1 MMIMFS
7 GGAFI
12 LAIIS
17 VLIVLLRR
25 PVSNNIPID
34 QTDYVFKQQPE
45 LPSSMRPIDSP
56 NVAMVGTIKDGYE
69 WIEWPENSGI
79 NWYRQDGDYGPWIKF
94 K

>member
-1 MMIMFS
+1 MH
-7 GGAFI
+7 FI

-17 VLIVLLRR
+17 VLIVLLQKTCLQQYTNR
-25 PVSNNIPID
+25 PNGLCL
-34 QTDYVFKQQPE
+34 QATAE
-45 LPSSMRPIDSP
+45 LPPSMRPIDSP
-56 NVAMVGTIKDGYE
+56 NVTMVGTIKDGYE